1 MNKRNDGPVR
11 TDDEPLYNSKII
23 STYLKLLKRRYPF
36 VDASALLSGAG
47 MAQHQAEDEGHWFTQ
62 SQVDLFYEG
71 VVKATGEPGIAREA
85 GRYSASPEGLG
96 RFYHYVLGLSNPGK
110 AFELIGKLAGGLTRS
125 TLFEA
130 RSLGK
135 KEIELVVTP
144 REGVREKPYQCEN
157 RIGYFE
163 AILSGFN
170 SRKPGI
176 EHPECI
182 FKGGKACRYRISWE
196 NSASAVLR
204 MIRLGLLASG
214 VPILAV
220 AAGYRGGAEF
230 METAAVLSS
239 VLLAL
244 TLVKEQVEFREL
256 NSVIEHQRLTTER
269 SFEDFERVYNNALMG
284 KEIGHVLSASTD
296 IDAMLDKVMEILSQ
310 RGDYDRGI
318 ILLADEEKRNLV
330 YRAGFGYTDELYRE
344 VRAARFSLFKP
355 DSRGVFVLCYR
366 ERRPFLINDVSQIES
381 DISPHS
387 LEFLRRLG
395 SKSFICC
402 PILFED
408 QCLGVLAVDNLQSKR
423 PLLESDINLLMGIAP
438 EIGLTLNSA
447 FFAVERERQFR
458 SILRTLAASID
469 ARDSLTAGHSE
480 RVTEYAIAICEEMN
494 MPGEFTEVIRVA
506 AQLHDYG
513 KIGIKDSIL
522 KKSGPLTGKQRE
534 EIKTHVVKT
543 QDILSRINFAG
554 AYQQVP
560 FIAGSHH
567 ERLDGTGYPRGLRGD
582 EIPLG
587 ARILAVADFFEAIT
601 AKRHYHEPLRFE
613 EAVET
618 LKQEGGR
625 HLDQTVIETLLR
637 AIAKGRVSVPGAPAV
652 PGGGPAPKE
661 TSRAPGAAIPPPAAV
676 SGSELV
682 AAGRMDRD
690 LGSGIAEAVPL

>member
-1 MNKRNDGPVR
+1 MNKTTDGPVR

-23 STYLKLLKRRYPF
+23 SNYLKLLKRRYPL
-36 VDASALLSGAG
+36 VDSAALLSRAS
-47 MAQHQAEDEGHWFTQ
+47 MAPHQAEDEGHWFTQ
-62 SQVDLFYEG
+62 TQVDLFYEG
-71 VVKATGEPGIAREA
+71 VVKATGEAGMAREA

-110 AFELIGKLAGGLTRS
+110 AFELISKLAGGLTRS
-125 TLFEA
+125 TLFES
-130 RSLGK
+130 RSLSG

-170 SRKPGI
+170 SRKPRI
-176 EHPECI
+176 EHSECV
-182 FKGGKACRYRISWE
+182 FKGGKACRYRISWD
-196 NSASAVLR
+196 NSFSVILR
-204 MIRLGLLASG
+204 GLRLGALGLSL
-214 VPILAV
+214 PILAV
-220 AAGYRGGAEF
+220 ATAYRGGQGF
-230 METAAVLSS
+230 LQTAAILAP
-239 VLLAL
+239 VLLAVSI
-244 TLVKEQVEFREL
+244 VKEQVQFREL

-296 IDAMLDKVMEILSQ
+296 INAMLAKVMEILSR

-318 ILLADEEKRNLV
+318 ILLADEERRNLQF
-330 YRAGFGYTDELYRE
+330 RDGFGYTEELYKE
-344 VRAARFSLFKP
+344 VRAARFSLHKP
-355 DSRGVFVLCYR
+355 DSRGVFVVCYR
-366 ERRPFLINDVSQIES
+366 ERKPFLINDVSQIENE
-381 DISPHS
+381 ISEHS
-387 LEFLRRLG
+387 LEFLRKLG

-408 QCLGVLAVDNLQSKR
+408 QCLGVLAVDNMQSKR
-423 PLLESDINLLMGIAP
+423 PLLESDINQLMGIASD
-438 EIGLTLNSA
+438 IGLSLNSA
-447 FFAVERERQFR
+447 ISAEELEKMFR
-458 SILRTLAASID
+458 AIPPIMAESMD
-469 ARDSLTAGHSE
+469 KRDSLTAGHSK
-480 RVTEYAIAICEEMN
+480 RVTEYAVAICEELN
-494 MPGEFTEVIRVA
+494 MTAEFTDVVRLA

-534 EIKTHVVKT
+534 EIKTHVVIT
-543 QDILSRINFAG
+543 QDILSRIPFRR
-554 AYQQVP
+554 AYQQIP

-567 ERLDGTGYPRGLRGD
+567 ERLDGTGYPRGLRGE

-618 LKQEGGR
+618 LKTEGGR
-625 HLDQTVIETLLR
+625 HLDETVIEALFR
-637 AIAKGRVSVPGAPAV
+637 AIAKGRVS
-652 PGGGPAPKE
+652 
-661 TSRAPGAAIPPPAAV
+661 APGAAAAHDAAPALSRPAAPGVSAEPQAPGDAPAAV
-676 SGSELV
+676 RDRG
-682 AAGRMDRD
+682 AA
-690 LGSGIAEAVPL
+690 LL

>member
-1 MNKRNDGPVR
+1 MSKKNEGPVR

-36 VDASALLSGAG
+36 VDVSSLLSRSG
-47 MAQHQAEDEGHWFTQ
+47 MAQYQTEDEGHWFTQ
-62 SQVDLFYEG
+62 AQVDLFYEG

-110 AFELIGKLAGGLTRS
+110 AFEVISKLAGGLTRS
-125 TLFEA
+125 TVFES

-135 KEIELVVTP
+135 KEIELVVSP

-170 SRKPGI
+170 SRNPRI

-182 FKGGKACRYRISWE
+182 FKGGKSCRYRISWDD
-196 NSASAVLR
+196 SVSVVLR
-204 MIRLGLLASG
+204 VIRLGLVAVG
-214 VPILAV
+214 VPILAIS
-220 AAGYRGGAEF
+220 AGYRGGAEF
-230 METAAVLSS
+230 METAAALSV

-244 TLVKEQVEFREL
+244 SWVKEQVQFREL
-256 NSVIEHQRLTTER
+256 NSVIEHQKLTTES
-269 SFEDFERVYNNALMG
+269 SFENFERVYNNALMG

-296 IDAMLDKVMEILSQ
+296 IDSMLGKVMEILSQ
-310 RGDYDRGI
+310 RTDYDRGI
-318 ILLADEEKRNLV
+318 ILLVDEEKRNLV
-330 YRAGFGYTDELYRE
+330 YRAGYGYSEELDRE
-344 VRAARFSLFKP
+344 VRNARFSLFKP

-366 ERRPFLINDVSQIES
+366 ERRPFLINDVTQIES
-381 DISPHS
+381 EISPHS

-408 QCLGVLAVDNLQSKR
+408 QCLGVLAVDTMQSKR

-494 MPGEFTEVIRVA
+494 MPSEFTEVIRVA

-567 ERLDGTGYPRGLRGD
+567 ERLDGTGYPRGLRGE

-601 AKRHYHEPLRFE
+601 AKRHYHEPLRFA

-618 LKQEGGR
+618 LKREGDR
-625 HLDQTVIETLLR
+625 HLDEKVIETLLR
-637 AIAKGRVSVPGAPAV
+637 AIEKGRVGAPGVPMV
-652 PGGGPAPKE
+652 PGGSTGSKDVPRVHGTAIQSTAAHTE
-661 TSRAPGAAIPPPAAV
+661 TG
-676 SGSELV
+676 LV
-682 AAGRMDRD
+682 AANRADRG
-690 LGSGIAEAVPL
+690 LEPGIAQSAPL

>member
-1 MNKRNDGPVR
+1 MNKKTDGPVR

-23 STYLKLLKRRYPF
+23 STYLRLLKRRYPF
-36 VDASALLSGAG
+36 VDAAALLSRAE
-47 MAQHQAEDEGHWFTQ
+47 MAPHQAEDEGHWFTQ
-62 SQVDLFYEG
+62 IQVDRFYEG

-96 RFYHYVLGLSNPGK
+96 RFYHYVLGLSNPRK
-110 AFELIGKLAGGLTRS
+110 AFELISKLAGGLTRS
-125 TLFEA
+125 TLFEF
-130 RSLGK
+130 RSLGR

-157 RIGYFE
+157 RMGYFD

-170 SRKPGI
+170 IRKPRI
-176 EHPECI
+176 EHPECV
-182 FKGGKACRYRISWE
+182 FKGGKACRYRISWDD
-196 NSASAVLR
+196 STSAVLR
-204 MIRLGLLASG
+204 IARLGAFAASLPLL
-214 VPILAV
+214 V
-220 AAGYRGGAEF
+220 AAAEYRGGAGVLRVS
-230 METAAVLSS
+230 AVLAPL
-239 VLLAL
+239 LLAL
-244 TLVKEQVEFREL
+244 SIVKEQVQFREL
-256 NSVIEHQRLTTER
+256 NAVIEHQRLTTER

-296 IDAMLDKVMEILSQ
+296 IDRMLGKVMEILSQ

-318 ILLADEEKRNLV
+318 ILLADEDKRNLV
-330 YRAGFGYTDELYRE
+330 YRAGFGYTEELYKE
-344 VRAARFSLFKP
+344 VRAARFSLYKP
-355 DSRGVFVLCYR
+355 DSRGVFVLCFR
-366 ERRPFLINDVSQIES
+366 ERRPFLVNDVSVIES
-381 DISPHS
+381 EISPHS
-387 LEFLRRLG
+387 LDFLRRLG

-402 PILFED
+402 PILFEE

-447 FFAVERERQFR
+447 FFAEERERQFR

-480 RVTEYAIAICEEMN
+480 RVTEYAVAICEELN
-494 MPGEFTEVIRVA
+494 MPGEFTDVLRVA

-543 QDILSRINFAG
+543 QDILSRINFSG

-567 ERLDGTGYPRGLRGD
+567 ERLDGTGYPRGLRGE

-618 LKQEGGR
+618 LRRAGGR
-625 HLDQTVIETLLR
+625 HLDETVIETLLR
-637 AIAKGRVSVPGAPAV
+637 AIAKGRIAVPGAPGGAPAPAGIPPRTAAPAV
-652 PGGGPAPKE
+652 GGPRP
-661 TSRAPGAAIPPPAAV
+661 SPADASV
-676 SGSELV
+676 SGLV
-682 AAGRMDRD
+682 AAPRSARAIPGPETAA
-690 LGSGIAEAVPL
+690 L

>member
-1 MNKRNDGPVR
+1 MNKTTDGPVR

-23 STYLKLLKRRYPF
+23 SNYLKLLKRRYPF
-36 VDASALLSGAG
+36 VDVAALLSRAG
-47 MAQHQAEDEGHWFTQ
+47 MAQHQAGDEGHWFTQ
-62 SQVDLFYEG
+62 VQVDLFYEG
-71 VVKATGEPGIAREA
+71 VVKATGESGIAREA

-96 RFYHYVLGLSNPGK
+96 RLYHYVLGLSNPAK
-110 AFELIGKLAGGLTRS
+110 AFELISKLAGRMTRS
-125 TLFEA
+125 TLFES
-130 RSLGK
+130 RTLSR

-170 SRKPGI
+170 SRKPRI
-176 EHPECI
+176 EHPECV
-182 FKGGKACRYRISWE
+182 FQGGQACRYRISWDD
-196 NSASAVLR
+196 SFSVVLR
-204 MIRLGLLASG
+204 VGRLGFAAAC
-214 VPILAV
+214 VPILA
-220 AAGYRGGAEF
+220 AAAAYRGGPGF
-230 METAAVLSS
+230 LQTAAILAPI
-239 VLLAL
+239 LLAVS
-244 TLVKEQVEFREL
+244 LVKEQVQFREL
-256 NSVIEHQRLTTER
+256 NSVIEHQRRTSER

-296 IDAMLDKVMEILSQ
+296 IDAMLAKVMEILSQ

-318 ILLADEEKRNLV
+318 ILLADEEKRSLAF
-330 YRAGFGYTDELYRE
+330 RAGFGYTEELYKE

-355 DSRGVFVLCYR
+355 ESRGVFVICYR
-366 ERRPFLINDVSQIES
+366 ERKPFLVNDVAQIENE
-381 DISPHS
+381 ISAHS
-387 LEFLRRLG
+387 LEFLRKLG

-408 QCLGVLAVDNLQSKR
+408 QCLGVLAVDNMQSKR
-423 PLLESDINLLMGIAP
+423 PLLESDLNLLMGIAP

-447 FFAVERERQFR
+447 FFAEERERQFR

-494 MPGEFTEVIRVA
+494 QAAEFTEVIRVA

-543 QDILSRINFAG
+543 QDILSRINFSG
-554 AYQQVP
+554 SYQQVP

-567 ERLDGTGYPRGLRGD
+567 ERLDGTGYPRGLRGE

-618 LKQEGGR
+618 LKKEGGR
-625 HLDQTVIETLLR
+625 HLDDTVIEALLR
-637 AIAKGRVSVPGAPAV
+637 AIARNRASVPGAAAVHDSAAGLPGTAV
-652 PGGGPAPKE
+652 PGITAGPRK
-661 TSRAPGAAIPPPAAV
+661 SQ
-676 SGSELV
+676 
-682 AAGRMDRD
+682 D
-690 LGSGIAEAVPL
+690 VPIVLRSL

>member
-23 STYLKLLKRRYPF
+23 STYLRLLKRRYPF
-36 VDASALLSGAG
+36 VDTSALLARAG
-47 MAQHQAEDEGHWFTQ
+47 MAPHQAEDEGHWFTQ
-62 SQVDLFYEG
+62 SQVDRFYEG
-71 VVKATGEPGIAREA
+71 VVKATGESGIAREA

-110 AFELIGKLAGGLTRS
+110 AFELISKLAGGLTRS
-125 TLFEA
+125 TLFES
-130 RSLGK
+130 RSLGR
-135 KEIELVVTP
+135 KEIELCVTP

-170 SRKPGI
+170 SRKPRI
-176 EHPECI
+176 EHPECV
-182 FKGGKACRYRISWE
+182 FKGGKACRYRISWDD
-196 NSASAVLR
+196 SFSVVLR
-204 MIRLGLLASG
+204 MARLGLLAAC

-230 METAAVLSS
+230 LETAAVLSAA
-239 VLLAL
+239 VLVLSIF
-244 TLVKEQVEFREL
+244 KEQVQFHEL
-256 NSVIEHQRLTTER
+256 NAVIEHQRLTTER

-284 KEIGHVLSASTD
+284 KEIGHVLSVSTD
-296 IDAMLDKVMEILSQ
+296 VDAMLGRVMEILSQ

-318 ILLADEEKRNLV
+318 ILLADEDRRNLV
-330 YRAGFGYTDELYRE
+330 FRAGFGYTEELYRE
-344 VRAARFSLFKP
+344 IRAARFSLYKP
-355 DSRGVFVLCYR
+355 DSRGVFVICFR
-366 ERRPFLINDVSQIES
+366 DRKPFLVNDVSTIEPE
-381 DISPHS
+381 ISPHS
-387 LEFLRRLG
+387 LDFLRKLG

-447 FFAVERERQFR
+447 FFAEERERQFR

-480 RVTEYAIAICEEMN
+480 RVTEYALAICEEMN
-494 MPGEFTEVIRVA
+494 QPAEFTEVIRVA

-543 QDILSRINFAG
+543 QDILSRINFSG

-567 ERLDGTGYPRGLRGD
+567 ERLDGTGYPRGLRGE
-582 EIPLG
+582 EIPIES
-587 ARILAVADFFEAIT
+587 RILAVIDAYHAMISHRTYREGQTLEFALGEIRRGAGSQFDPRVTELFNQMMAERRELGAMAPFADW
-601 AKRHYHEPLRFE
+601 PLRP
-613 EAVET
+613 
-618 LKQEGGR
+618 
-625 HLDQTVIETLLR
+625 DQ
-637 AIAKGRVSVPGAPAV
+637 
-652 PGGGPAPKE
+652 
-661 TSRAPGAAIPPPAAV
+661 PP
-676 SGSELV
+676 
-682 AAGRMDRD
+682 M
-690 LGSGIAEAVPL
+690 

>member
-1 MNKRNDGPVR
+1 MNKKTDGPVR
-11 TDDEPLYNSKII
+11 ADDEPLYNSKII
-23 STYLKLLKRRYPF
+23 LNYLKLLKRRYPF
-36 VDASALLSGAG
+36 VDTSALLAHAG
-47 MAQHQAEDEGHWFTQ
+47 MEPYQAGDEGHWFSQ
-62 SQVDLFYEG
+62 VQVDLFYEG

-96 RFYHYVLGLSNPGK
+96 RLYHYVLGLSNPGK
-110 AFELIGKLAGGLTRS
+110 AFELISKLAGRMTRS

-130 RSLGK
+130 RRINR
-135 KEIELVVTP
+135 KEIELSVTP

-163 AILSGFN
+163 AILSGLN
-170 SRKPGI
+170 SRKPRI
-176 EHPECI
+176 DHPECV
-182 FKGGKACRYRISWE
+182 FKGGKACRYRISWDD
-196 NSASAVLR
+196 SFSIVLR
-204 MIRLGLLASG
+204 VARLGFAVAC

-220 AAGYRGGAEF
+220 AAGYRGGEELL
-230 METAAVLSS
+230 ETAAALAA

-244 TLVKEQVEFREL
+244 TAAKEQVQFREL
-256 NSVIEHQRLTTER
+256 NAVIEHQRLTTER

-296 IDAMLDKVMEILSQ
+296 VDLMLGKVMEILSQ

-318 ILLADEEKRNLV
+318 ILLADEEKRSLV
-330 YRAGFGYTDELYRE
+330 FRAGFGYTDELYRE

-355 DSRGVFVLCYR
+355 DSRGVFVICYR
-366 ERRPFLINDVSQIES
+366 ERRPFLVNDVSTIETE
-381 DISPHS
+381 ISPHS
-387 LEFLRRLG
+387 LEFLRKLG

-402 PILFED
+402 PILFEE
-408 QCLGVLAVDNLQSKR
+408 QCLGVLAVDNMQSKR

-447 FFAVERERQFR
+447 FFAEERERQFR

-494 MPGEFTEVIRVA
+494 QPAEYTEVIRVA

-543 QDILSRINFAG
+543 QDILSRINFSG

-567 ERLDGTGYPRGLRGD
+567 ERLDGTGYPRGLRGE

-618 LKQEGGR
+618 LKREGGR
-625 HLDQTVIETLLR
+625 HLDETVIEALLR
-637 AIAKGRVSVPGAPAV
+637 AIVKGRVAVPGAPAA
-652 PGGGPAPKE
+652 PGGSSAPRPDIRGAANARPALPAAPGSGLVAVSRDSSPLPAPG
-661 TSRAPGAAIPPPAAV
+661 TSA
-676 SGSELV
+676 L
-682 AAGRMDRD
+682 
-690 LGSGIAEAVPL
+690 

>member
-23 STYLKLLKRRYPF
+23 STYLRLLKRKYPF
-36 VDASALLSGAG
+36 VDAAALLARAG
-47 MAQHQAEDEGHWFTQ
+47 MAPHQAEDEGHWFTQ
-62 SQVDLFYEG
+62 AQVDLFYEG
-71 VVKATGEPGIAREA
+71 VVKATGESGIAREA

-96 RFYHYVLGLSNPGK
+96 RFYHYVLGLSNPGR
-110 AFELIGKLAGGLTRS
+110 AFELISNLAGRLTRS
-125 TLFEA
+125 TLFES
-130 RSLGK
+130 RTLSR
-135 KEIELVVTP
+135 KEIELSVTP

-163 AILSGFN
+163 AILSGYN
-170 SRKPGI
+170 SRKPRI
-176 EHPECI
+176 EHPECV
-182 FKGGKACRYRISWE
+182 FKGGQACRYRISWDD
-196 NSASAVLR
+196 SFSVVLR
-204 MIRLGLLASG
+204 MARLGLLAAC

-230 METAAVLSS
+230 LETAAVLSAA
-239 VLLAL
+239 VLAL
-244 TLVKEQVEFREL
+244 SLAKEQVQFHEL
-256 NSVIEHQRLTTER
+256 NAVIEHQRLTTER

-296 IDAMLDKVMEILSQ
+296 VDAMLAKVMEILSQ

-318 ILLADEEKRNLV
+318 ILLADEDKRNLV
-330 YRAGFGYTDELYRE
+330 FRAGFGYTEDLYRE
-344 VRAARFSLFKP
+344 IRATRFSLYKP
-355 DSRGVFVLCYR
+355 DSRGVFVICYR
-366 ERRPFLINDVSQIES
+366 DRKPFLVNDVSTIES
-381 DISPHS
+381 EISPHS

-408 QCLGVLAVDNLQSKR
+408 QCLGVLAVDNMQSKR

-494 MPGEFTEVIRVA
+494 MPAEFTEVIRVA

-543 QDILSRINFAG
+543 QDILSRINFSG
-554 AYQQVP
+554 TYQQVP

-567 ERLDGTGYPRGLRGD
+567 ERLDGTGYPRGLRGE

-618 LKQEGGR
+618 LKREGGR
-625 HLDQTVIETLLR
+625 HLDEAVIEALLR
-637 AIAKGRVSVPGAPAV
+637 AIVKGRTAVPGAPAV
-652 PGGGPAPKE
+652 PGGGAGPAP
-661 TSRAPGAAIPPPAAV
+661 RGVGPGGAVARPAAPV
-676 SGSELV
+676 PPGSGLV
-682 AAGRMDRD
+682 AAARG
-690 LGSGIAEAVPL
+690 APVVPGPEVAAL